1 MGLLQKFEDSLDR
14 VVNGAFAKAFKAE
27 VQPVELAAAL
37 QRDVDDRASVLD
49 RERTVIPNVFHVE
62 LSDHDYKRL
71 AVFKDALAAELAT
84 LVTTYA
90 GEQHYTLL
98 GEVRVTLSED
108 DELETGIF
116 RVRSEAKAE
125 VTSRAGVV
133 EAAEPASPAAAAAAR
148 SAAAPSSVAPV
159 EPEATS
165 SPDAPSAAQSHEP
178 AGSQSGGQP
187 RLEVGGQAYPL
198 VRAITLMGRGTDAD
212 IRVEDPG
219 VSRKNCEIVVGNPA
233 IIRDLKSTNG
243 TFVDGDRIDECT
255 LTEGAI
261 VKLGGTAFTFRSS

>member
-49 RERTVIPNVFHVE
+49 RDRTVIPNVFHVE

-133 EAAEPASPAAAAAAR
+133 EAAEPAPPAAAAAAPS
-148 SAAAPSSVAPV
+148 SAASAV
-159 EPEATS
+159 PEATS
-165 SPDAPSAAQSHEP
+165 SPDEQSAAQSQGP
-178 AGSQSGGQP
+178 SGGPSGGQP

-219 VSRKNCEIVVGNPA
+219 VSRKHCEIVVGNPA

-243 TFVDGDRIDECT
+243 TFVDGNRIDECT

>member
-49 RERTVIPNVFHVE
+49 RDRTVIPNVFHVE

-133 EAAEPASPAAAAAAR
+133 EAAEQAPPAATAAAA
-148 SAAAPSSVAPV
+148 SSVAP
-159 EPEATS
+159 
-165 SPDAPSAAQSHEP
+165 
-178 AGSQSGGQP
+178 
-187 RLEVGGQAYPL
+187 
-198 VRAITLMGRGTDAD
+198 
-212 IRVEDPG
+212 
-219 VSRKNCEIVVGNPA
+219 
-233 IIRDLKSTNG
+233 
-243 TFVDGDRIDECT
+243 
-255 LTEGAI
+255 
-261 VKLGGTAFTFRSS
+261 

>member
-49 RERTVIPNVFHVE
+49 RDRTVIPNVFHVE

-133 EAAEPASPAAAAAAR
+133 EAAEPA
-148 SAAAPSSVAPV
+148 AAPSSAAPV
-159 EPEATS
+159 EARAIS
-165 SPDAPSAAQSHEP
+165 SPKEQPAAQSHEP
-178 AGSQSGGQP
+178 SGRQP

-219 VSRKNCEIVVGNPA
+219 VSRKHCEIVVGNPA

-243 TFVDGDRIDECT
+243 TFVDGIRIDECT

>member
-49 RERTVIPNVFHVE
+49 RDRTVIPNVFHVE

-133 EAAEPASPAAAAAAR
+133 EAAEPAPPASA
-148 SAAAPSSVAPV
+148 AAAPSSAASAA
-159 EPEATS
+159 PEATS
-165 SPDAPSAAQSHEP
+165 SPDEHPAAQSNE
-178 AGSQSGGQP
+178 SSGGQP

-198 VRAITLMGRGTDAD
+198 LRAITLMGRGTDAD

-219 VSRKNCEIVVGNPA
+219 VSRKHCEIVVGNPA

-243 TFVDGDRIDECT
+243 TFVDGIRIDEST

>member
-49 RERTVIPNVFHVE
+49 RDRTVIPNVFHVE

-71 AVFKDALAAELAT
+71 AVFKDALTAELAT

-133 EAAEPASPAAAAAAR
+133 KAAEPAPPATPAP
-148 SAAAPSSVAPV
+148 AAAPSSAAQV

-165 SPDAPSAAQSHEP
+165 APDERSAAQSQESS
-178 AGSQSGGQP
+178 GSQSGGQP

-219 VSRKNCEIVVGNPA
+219 VSRRHCEIVVGNPA

-243 TFVDGDRIDECT
+243 TFVDGIRIDECS

>member
-49 RERTVIPNVFHVE
+49 RDRTVIPNVFHVE

-133 EAAEPASPAAAAAAR
+133 EAAEPAPPAPA
-148 SAAAPSSVAPV
+148 AAAPSSAASAA
-159 EPEATS
+159 PEATL
-165 SPDAPSAAQSHEP
+165 SPYEQPAAQSHEP
-178 AGSQSGGQP
+178 SGSKSGGQP

-219 VSRKNCEIVVGNPA
+219 VSRKHCEIVVGNPA

-243 TFVDGDRIDECT
+243 TFVDGNRIDECT

>member
-49 RERTVIPNVFHVE
+49 RDRTVIPNVFHVE

-98 GEVRVTLSED
+98 GEVRVTLGED

-133 EAAEPASPAAAAAAR
+133 EAVDPAPPAPAAQSSAAPAEPES
-148 SAAAPSSVAPV
+148 
-159 EPEATS
+159 TS
-165 SPDAPSAAQSHEP
+165 SPDEQPAP
-178 AGSQSGGQP
+178 QSGGQP

-219 VSRKNCEIVVGNPA
+219 VSRKHCEIVVGNPA

-243 TFVDGDRIDECT
+243 TFVDGNRIDECA
-255 LTEGAI
+255 LTEGSI

>member
-1 MGLLQKFEDSLDR
+1 VGLLQKFEDSLDR

-49 RERTVIPNVFHVE
+49 RDRTVIPNVFHVE

-133 EAAEPASPAAAAAAR
+133 EAAEPAPPAAAAAAR
-148 SAAAPSSVAPV
+148 SAAAPSSAAPA

-165 SPDAPSAAQSHEP
+165 GPDEQPAAQSQGP
-178 AGSQSGGQP
+178 SGGPSGGQP
-187 RLEVGGQAYPL
+187 RLEVAGQAYPL
-198 VRAITLMGRGTDAD
+198 VRAITLIGRGTDAD

-219 VSRKNCEIVVGNPA
+219 VSRKHCEIVVGDPA
-233 IIRDLKSTNG
+233 IVRDLKSTNG
-243 TFVDGDRIDECT
+243 TFVDGIRIDECT

>member
-49 RERTVIPNVFHVE
+49 RNRTVIPNVFHVE

-125 VTSRAGVV
+125 VTSRAGVI
-133 EAAEPASPAAAAAAR
+133 EAAEPAPP
-148 SAAAPSSVAPV
+148 AAPSSAAPA

-165 SPDAPSAAQSHEP
+165 GPDEQSAAPSHEP
-178 AGSQSGGQP
+178 SGSQSGGQP

-219 VSRKNCEIVVGNPA
+219 VSRNHCEIVVGNPA

-243 TFVDGDRIDECT
+243 TFVDGDRIDECA
-255 LTEGAI
+255 LTEGSI

>member
-1 MGLLQKFEDSLDR
+1 VGLLQKFEDSLDR

-49 RERTVIPNVFHVE
+49 RDRTVIPNVFHVE

-108 DELETGIF
+108 DELQTGIF

-133 EAAEPASPAAAAAAR
+133 EAAGQAPPSAAAA
-148 SAAAPSSVAPV
+148 APV

-165 SPDAPSAAQSHEP
+165 GPGKQPAAQSHESS
-178 AGSQSGGQP
+178 GSQSGGQP
-187 RLEVGGQAYPL
+187 RLEVGSQTYPL
-198 VRAITLMGRGTDAD
+198 VRAITLIGRGTDAD

-219 VSRKNCEIVVGNPA
+219 VSRKHCEIVVGNPA

-243 TFVDGDRIDECT
+243 TFVDGIRIDECT

-261 VKLGGTAFTFRSS
+261 VKLGGTAFTFRSG

>member
-1 MGLLQKFEDSLDR
+1 VGLLQKFEDSLDR

-49 RERTVIPNVFHVE
+49 RDRTVIPNVFHVE

-133 EAAEPASPAAAAAAR
+133 EAAEPAPPASA
-148 SAAAPSSVAPV
+148 AAAPSSAASAA
-159 EPEATS
+159 PEATL
-165 SPDAPSAAQSHEP
+165 SPYEQPAAQSHESS
-178 AGSQSGGQP
+178 GSQSGGQP

-198 VRAITLMGRGTDAD
+198 LRAITLMGRGTDAD

-219 VSRKNCEIVVGNPA
+219 VSRKHCEIVVGNPA

-243 TFVDGDRIDECT
+243 TFVDGIRIDEST

>member
-49 RERTVIPNVFHVE
+49 RDRTVIPNVFHVE

-133 EAAEPASPAAAAAAR
+133 EAVDPAPPAAAAA
-148 SAAAPSSVAPV
+148 APV
-159 EPEATS
+159 EPEATW
-165 SPDAPSAAQSHEP
+165 SPDEQSAAQPHEP
-178 AGSQSGGQP
+178 SGSQSGGQP

-219 VSRKNCEIVVGNPA
+219 VSRKHCEIVVGNPA

-243 TFVDGDRIDECT
+243 TFVDGNRIDECT

-261 VKLGGTAFTFRSS
+261 VKLGGTAFTYRSS

>member
-49 RERTVIPNVFHVE
+49 RDRTVIPNVFHVE

-133 EAAEPASPAAAAAAR
+133 EAAEPAPPASA
-148 SAAAPSSVAPV
+148 AAAPSSAASDA
-159 EPEATS
+159 PEATS
-165 SPDAPSAAQSHEP
+165 SPDEHPAAQSHESS
-178 AGSQSGGQP
+178 GSQSGGQP

-198 VRAITLMGRGTDAD
+198 LRAITLMGRGTDAD

-219 VSRKNCEIVVGNPA
+219 VSRKHCEIVVGNPA

-243 TFVDGDRIDECT
+243 TFVDGIRIDEST

>member
-49 RERTVIPNVFHVE
+49 RDRTVIPNVFHVE

-133 EAAEPASPAAAAAAR
+133 EAAEPAPPAPAAA
-148 SAAAPSSVAPV
+148 APV

-165 SPDAPSAAQSHEP
+165 SPDEQSAAQSHEP
-178 AGSQSGGQP
+178 SSSPSGGQP

-219 VSRKNCEIVVGNPA
+219 VSRKHCEIVVGNPA